1 MRFLIMMNINT
12 IANIAI
18 VVVAAMAVVYMFY
31 FEAIASKN
39 SKLAQS
45 DKYKTIYEI
54 AKLIVDSF
62 DPDKLGEFDREKAAQ
77 KVKEQAKTDGLTVT
91 DAVASGAVKK
101 AVEEKQAQN
110 KAE

>member
-1 MRFLIMMNINT
+1 MNINE

-18 VVVAAMAVVYMFY
+18 VAVVTVAIVYMFY

-39 SKLAQS
+39 DKVAQS

-54 AKLIVDSF
+54 AKLIVDNF

-77 KVKEQAKTDGLTVT
+77 KVKEQAQTDGLTVT

-101 AVEEKQAQN
+101 ALDEKQAQN